1 MEGSAAIHGTSVS
14 AAEKADQIGTLF
26 CFSHLRWDFVFQ
38 RPQHLMTR
46 LARRMRVVFW
56 EEPRVVANLA
66 EPQLALRTC
75 AQSGVTV
82 AVPELPDGLDAAAT
96 TEACRKLLQAT
107 NVTVSTSEHAYA
119 REVSTLVRDAYLGL
133 DVSIAQEQRAHGS
146 MHELLRQYIDLLNV
160 LNPTAAPGWIAESLG
175 RGA

>member
-82 AVPELPDGLDAAAT
+82 AVPELPDGLDAAASALHDRAADLPGG
-96 TEACRKLLQAT
+96 ESVRNAARAT
-107 NVTVSTSEHAYA
+107 ADRLGNSAEYVRTHDA
-119 REVSTLVRDAYLGL
+119 R
-133 DVSIAQEQRAHGS
+133 S
-146 MHELLRQYIDLLNV
+146 MMADI
-160 LNPTAAPGWIAESLG
+160 ESLVKSRPGPALAVAAAFGFLLG
-175 RGA
+175 RALSRD